1 MTSPLYQLSNK
12 KLKNII
18 ALITVYLFSAAIFA
32 QTQNRDWNGK
42 KCAIVLTYDDALNI
56 HLDKVIPMLNSYK
69 FKGTFYLI
77 GSSPV
82 VSQRIEEWR
91 TAAKQGHELGNHT
104 LNHPCDGSL
113 PGRDFVTSETD
124 LSKYT
129 IARAVNETRIT
140 NTLLKAIDGKSERTF
155 AYPCGDLTI
164 KDTLFYNF
172 LKNDFVA
179 ARGVAPGY
187 LNRKEVDF
195 SNVNSFF
202 QNGSTA
208 EQMIAQVEEAEKMGS
223 FIVFMFHG
231 VGGEHSLNID
241 LEEHQKL
248 LEYLKKR
255 KKDIWVATMVDVAK
269 YIRENQNN

>member
-1 MTSPLYQLSNK
+1 MTTFPD
-12 KLKNII
+12 KLLNQNHKNII
-18 ALITVYLFSAAIFA
+18 AAVIVYLFSAAVSA
-32 QTQNRDWNGK
+32 QTQNTNWNGK
-42 KCAIVLTYDDALNI
+42 KCAVVLTYDDALNI
-56 HLDKVIPMLNSYK
+56 HLDKVIPMLNSYQ

-82 VSQRIEEWR
+82 VSQRIEAWR

-104 LNHPCDGSL
+104 LNHPCDGNL
-113 PGRDFVTSETD
+113 PGREFVTAEAD

-129 IARAVNETRIT
+129 VARAVNETRIT
-140 NTLLKAIDGKSERTF
+140 NTLLKAIDGKNERTF

-164 KDTLFYNF
+164 KDTLYYNF

-179 ARGVAPGY
+179 ARGVAAGY
-187 LNRKEVDF
+187 LNKKEVDL
-195 SNVNSFF
+195 SNVNSFV

-208 EQMIAQVEEAEKMGS
+208 EQMIVQVEEAEKRGS
-223 FIVFMFHG
+223 FIVFLFHG

-241 LEEHQKL
+241 LEEHRKL

-255 KKDIWVATMVDVAK
+255 KKDIWIATMVDVAK
-269 YIRENQNN
+269 YIRGN